1 MYLKEKFLIGLLVY
15 SVSWLFTKYFAKEE
29 EKIPLALFATLQGLS
44 GVWVFI
50 ILAKD
55 AAFLTGLAFLV
66 LMLIGVIS
74 YLLEGFG
81 HKPSKR
87 FDLYSLLI
95 AFVCAIICLLCWLF
109 G

>member
-15 SVSWLFTKYFAKEE
+15 SVSCLFTKYFAKEE
-29 EKIPLALFATLQGLS
+29 EKIPLVLFATLQGLS

-50 ILAKD
+50 FIVKNAAILIG
-55 AAFLTGLAFLV
+55 LTFLV
-66 LMLIGVIS
+66 PMLIGVIS

-95 AFVCAIICLLCWLF
+95 LFVCAIICLLCWLF